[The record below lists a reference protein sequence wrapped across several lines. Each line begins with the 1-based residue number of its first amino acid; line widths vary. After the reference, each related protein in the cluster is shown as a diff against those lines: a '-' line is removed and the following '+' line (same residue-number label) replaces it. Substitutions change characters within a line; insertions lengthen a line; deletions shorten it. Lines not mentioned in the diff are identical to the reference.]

1 MWNSHPSL
9 DEMSVCYLVENAVN
23 RAGWFNREISEDIVL
38 HYRVDSKNQYRYT
51 VVLQE
56 ESRPDEVGTTLK
68 TFEVDKRT
76 GTAKDVSTKIVLN
89 LYE

>member
-9 DEMSVCYLVENAVN
+9 DETSGCYLVENAVN
-23 RAGWFNREISEDIVL
+23 RAGCFNREISEDIVL

-51 VVLQE
+51 VVIQE

>member
-1 MWNSHPSL
+1 M
-9 DEMSVCYLVENAVN
+9 
-23 RAGWFNREISEDIVL
+23 L
-38 HYRVDSKNQYRYT
+38 HYRVTAKIKVPIYRGSFR
-51 VVLQE
+51 E